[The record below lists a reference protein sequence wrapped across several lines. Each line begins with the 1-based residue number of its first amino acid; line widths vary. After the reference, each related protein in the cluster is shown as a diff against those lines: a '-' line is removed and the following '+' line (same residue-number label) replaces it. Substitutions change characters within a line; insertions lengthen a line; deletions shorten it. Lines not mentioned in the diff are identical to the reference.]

1 MSITKTVI
9 NADPSFTP
17 PDGYILR
24 WSSSSNSWVPGVPVG
39 LTGPTGPTGVTGP
52 TGPAGPTGPTGATGA
67 TGPTGPAG
75 SNADLTNLYN
85 SISSYILQPSG
96 DTTGAQDT
104 ANLNLY
110 LSSYDNIYLVSGQ
123 TYYLS
128 TSVSIPSGKTIA
140 TTLTERATI
149 RQGSSWVNSGAVRT
163 NSFFNLRSVAT
174 ATTTTVNTTAPRE
187 GTSVILADAT
197 SFLNDSY
204 FKITGI
210 FPAGT
215 DYYGSSTGVNA
226 VSDELLQVQSV
237 SVNTVTHKLTQ
248 YAHHGA
254 GKTVTLLSSITQN
267 VNIKNIKFDAWD
279 SSNTLPLVGTA
290 IEADFAL
297 RINIINCA
305 FKGFTYRPIDFYA
318 VREST
323 VINCVGLGANNGR
336 IMCWT
341 CQDILVDNFRDIL
354 EERYYVNPFGGV
366 PTPALGWRSQPI
378 RIRYFNCEVSFAPM
392 ALMCWGG
399 VRCVMQANVMEV
411 NGGFWL
417 ANNPE
422 DSAASRRGFVLDTGP
437 NDLTIA
443 EFGFGNDYDIICSRW
458 NSGNYL
464 YPPLMAN
471 SIYNYAA
478 ALYLHDQYQLRL
490 RFRLSNKGATGNTAN
505 NYSYLA
511 CTCQDVEGQVDIN
524 IVGATVGMVCNGTF
538 NSLRGDFYMAPVPG
552 TGAAT
557 GPYPIAMNCI
567 SSPTFNNFY
576 AGSGFTAFMDSS
588 TSFLPAATDQ
598 RYPFIQRCFIPVVG
612 IANMRAENIQIA
624 RTGFSPT
631 FGLAYD
637 IQTGR
642 ADTALYIL
650 NSSTAG
656 STACAVAL
664 GTSSTATCVVP
675 LGPEAV
681 TPMLGAAVI
690 ERGQFL
696 ELASTGRATPLTSGA
711 TDLDTISKNIG
722 RCQTRIAVN
731 GYIQIGR

>member
-1 MSITKTVI
+1 MSIATEGFGSLFSVAVENVTGDTGPI
-9 NADPSFTP
+9 GDTGPTGDMGP
-17 PDGYILR
+17 IGPI
-24 WSSSSNSWVPGVPVG
+24 G
-39 LTGPTGPTGVTGP
+39 LTGPTGPYGDTGP
-52 TGPAGPTGPTGATGA
+52 TGNIGPTGSSA
-67 TGPTGPAG
+67 
-75 SNADLTNLYN
+75 NLTDFYN
-85 SISSYILQPSG
+85 SISSFILQPSG
-96 DTTGAQDT
+96 DVTGAVDT
-104 ANLNLY
+104 ANLNNY
-110 LSSYDNIYLVSGQ
+110 LSLYSVVYLVSGQ
-123 TYYLS
+123 IYHVNS
-128 TSVSIPSGKTIA
+128 SISIPSGRTI
-140 TTLTERATI
+140 TSTLSERAI
-149 RQGSSWVNSGAVRT
+149 IQQGSGWINSGAVRT
-163 NSFFNLRSVAT
+163 NSIFNLRSVPT
-174 ATTTTVNTTAPRE
+174 ATTTTVGTTSPRE
-187 GTSVILADAT
+187 QLSIILTNAS
-197 SFLNDSY
+197 SFTADSY

-210 FPAGT
+210 SPAGT
-215 DYYGSSTGVNA
+215 DYYGSSTGSLA
-226 VSDELLQVQSV
+226 VSDELLQVASTN
-237 SVNTVTHKLTQ
+237 VNTIVHKLTQ

-254 GKTVTLLSSITQN
+254 GKTVTLLSSITRD
-267 VNIKNIKFDAWD
+267 VNIKNIRFDVWD
-279 SSNTLPLVGTA
+279 SSNLRPLVGTA

-297 RINIINCA
+297 RVNIENCA

-341 CQDILVDNFRDIL
+341 CQDILVDRFRDIL
-354 EERYYVNPFGGV
+354 EERYYVNPYGGV

-378 RIRYFNCEVSFAPM
+378 RVKYYNCEVSFAPM

-399 VRCVMQANVMEV
+399 VRCFMQANVMEV
-411 NGGFWL
+411 DGGYWL

-422 DSAASRRGFVLDTGP
+422 DNAASRRGFVIDTGP
-437 NDLTIA
+437 NNLNLA
-443 EFGFGNDYDIICSRW
+443 EFGFGCDFDITCSRW

-464 YPPLMAN
+464 YPPLMSN

-478 ALYLHDQYQLRL
+478 AAYLHDQYQIRL
-490 RFRLSNKGATGNTAN
+490 RFRLSNKGATGNTAGS
-505 NYSYLA
+505 YSYLA
-511 CTCQDVEGQVDIN
+511 CLTQDVEGQIDIN
-524 IVGATVGMVCNGTF
+524 IVGSSVGLVCNGTF
-538 NSLRGDFYMAPVPG
+538 NSLRGDFFMSPVPG

-557 GPYPIAMNCI
+557 GPYPLAMNCV
-567 SSPTFNNFY
+567 SPPTLNNFY
-576 AGSGFTAFMDSS
+576 AGGGFNVFMDSS

-631 FGLAYD
+631 FGRGYD

-650 NSSTAG
+650 NTSTSG

-681 TPMLGAAVI
+681 TPMLGTAVI
-690 ERGQFL
+690 ERGQPL
-696 ELASTGRATPLTSGA
+696 ELSNIGRAIPLTSGA
-711 TDLDTISKNIG
+711 TDLITISKNIG
-722 RCQTRIAVN
+722 RCQTRISAD